1 PGGTITY
8 TYDADGRKL
17 RSVNGIYGQA
27 RDYVDGI
34 EYADN
39 AIELIH
45 MPEGRLLKSGSTYV
59 YEYFLRDHLGNNR
72 AGFRGSAPGTATFG
86 TDYYPFGLQYVAHQA
101 PGSPENHY
109 LYNGKEFQDKLK
121 MYDYGARLYDP
132 VIGRWNA
139 VDPLAEQMRR
149 HSPYNYAFDNPIRFI
164 DPDGRFVAHF
174 SSLQDK
180 QALLSWAKSRA
191 APSTDYEDELGNLI
205 AHTNDGNDATVVVSN
220 EDKDAFLQ
228 EFNKSKAEGA
238 QNSML
243 NNESWIRRYGI
254 GMSAEPGDMVQD
266 WAVSAL
272 TGNGAMQDV
281 IPGLSEN
288 TTAEQGGFRISPTGP
303 ALILL
308 GSRLLPKSGGVG
320 GGGAAGR
327 WTSVASKSLRW
338 ADRAVQ
344 AGLGT
349 NYKLP
354 AKGLIHRILGTRM
367 VGGALG
373 RAVPYAGWIYTVSE
387 ISYELGKY
395 YGPSKWY
402 GNDDTKWF
410 R

>member
-1 PGGTITY
+1 
-8 TYDADGRKL
+8 
-17 RSVNGIYGQA
+17 
-27 RDYVDGI
+27 
-34 EYADN
+34 
-39 AIELIH
+39 
-45 MPEGRLLKSGSTYV
+45 
-59 YEYFLRDHLGNNR
+59 
-72 AGFRGSAPGTATFG
+72 
-86 TDYYPFGLQYVAHQA
+86 
-101 PGSPENHY
+101 
-109 LYNGKEFQDKLK
+109 
-121 MYDYGARLYDP
+121 
-132 VIGRWNA
+132 
-139 VDPLAEQMRR
+139 
-149 HSPYNYAFDNPIRFI
+149 
-164 DPDGRFVAHF
+164 
-174 SSLQDK
+174 
-180 QALLSWAKSRA
+180 
-191 APSTDYEDELGNLI
+191 
-205 AHTNDGNDATVVVSN
+205 
-220 EDKDAFLQ
+220 
-228 EFNKSKAEGA
+228 
-238 QNSML
+238 
-243 NNESWIRRYGI
+243 
-254 GMSAEPGDMVQD
+254 
-266 WAVSAL
+266 
-272 TGNGAMQDV
+272 MQDV

-354 AKGLIHRILGTRM
+354 AKGLIHRALGTRM